1 MCKLNIP
8 LRLLFALVLLAGLGL
23 GAAAQSPDS
32 AAGAPAATRYRYRVS
47 FADKK
52 ANKYSLS
59 NPRAFLSE
67 KSLERRR
74 RYGLEVDEHDLP
86 VSDRYLNAL
95 RGLGLRVV
103 NVSKW
108 NNTAVVELTDTLCM
122 QGVRRLPFVSATRL
136 VWIEPAEA
144 ETNPDEED
152 RRNGIRRDSLK
163 LTDKY
168 YGHASRQVTMLGVD
182 SLHSEGWR
190 GRGVTIAVI
199 DGGFL
204 NADLQPG
211 LPQERILG
219 TRNFVHPGRS
229 VYEEVSHGMQ
239 VLSCIAANE
248 PHFLVGTAPEASF
261 YLLQSEDGHS
271 EQLVEEDNWCAAVEY
286 ADSLGCD
293 IVTSSLGYQIF
304 DYPDMSLRYA
314 DLDGSFSLNSRSASL
329 AASRGLLVLNS
340 AGNSGDD
347 AWKKI
352 GCPADARDILTV
364 GAVNKYGVNTLFS
377 SVGNTADG
385 RVKPDVMAM
394 GQSVSVYDVDGNL
407 TTVSGTSFSCPI
419 LCGAVACLVQ
429 RFPHRRPEEIIRA
442 VQRSGDRASAP
453 DNIFGY
459 GIPSLP
465 KAARLLQ

>member
-1 MCKLNIP
+1 M
-8 LRLLFALVLLAGLGL
+8 
-23 GAAAQSPDS
+23 
-32 AAGAPAATRYRYRVS
+32 
-47 FADKK
+47 
-52 ANKYSLS
+52 
-59 NPRAFLSE
+59 
-67 KSLERRR
+67 
-74 RYGLEVDEHDLP
+74 
-86 VSDRYLNAL
+86 
-95 RGLGLRVV
+95 
-103 NVSKW
+103 
-108 NNTAVVELTDTLCM
+108 
-122 QGVRRLPFVSATRL
+122 
-136 VWIEPAEA
+136 
-144 ETNPDEED
+144 
-152 RRNGIRRDSLK
+152 
-163 LTDKY
+163 
-168 YGHASRQVTMLGVD
+168 D

-293 IVTSSLGYQIF
+293 IITSSLGYQIF

-314 DLDGSFSLNSRSASL
+314 DLDGPFSLNSRSASL

-385 RVKPDVMAM
+385 RVKPDVCAV
-394 GQSVSVYDVDGNL
+394 GSGSCIIRPSDGTIQYGN
-407 TTVSGTSFSCPI
+407 GTSFACPLI
-419 LCGAVACLVQ
+419 AGMAACIWSAL
-429 RFPHRRPEEIIRA
+429 PDLNAMEIRRRIICSA
-442 VQRSGDRASAP
+442 DRYHYP
-453 DNIFGY
+453 DADYGY
-459 GIPSLP
+459 GIPNAWLAYLGVESTTNTTQNTNTPHYQKIYRNGTLFILRDGQWYDVMGR
-465 KAARLLQ
+465 KVRLR